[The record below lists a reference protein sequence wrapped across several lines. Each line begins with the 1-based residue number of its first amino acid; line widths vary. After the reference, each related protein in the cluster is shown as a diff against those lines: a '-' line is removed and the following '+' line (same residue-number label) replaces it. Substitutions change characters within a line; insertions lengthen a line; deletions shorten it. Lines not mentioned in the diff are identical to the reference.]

1 MYGTV
6 HSIMAIDTPQDLMT
20 ELRASGADDAAPERE
35 ATTRRGRLRSTSKTL
50 ALVDLVRRAHPRHV
64 KPMDDY
70 GWFGPESVTW
80 RVWSYPTALTVG
92 FSRAVVVEELDP
104 FLIAPVKNSS
114 KIYSQTRTRYDRTLR
129 YFATYLF
136 ADSRKIAKASEVLMK
151 VHSRAASPDPV
162 SGLIS
167 DPNNPDEQ
175 LWIHMTAWHSI
186 LYTYEVYGPGRLSE
200 EDEREYWAQCAIAA
214 EAQTIDPDTVPRS
227 RDEVREYFRLMRP
240 RLAASEATQ
249 EAMNHLMEVD
259 GIYPPVPLVLKPGLW
274 LFARVFRIAVIATL
288 PGYQRDLA
296 NLNQPRILDT
306 LIRPVMR
313 TMLRLAEA
321 SPRIKVAMLG
331 ILSPSTVPIAAP
343 MLLGVKPLSDEIL
356 TPAESFRRHGVPT
369 PAELYAQLGHDQTV
383 VAYTPSAPVP
393 VEVAEA
399 YAVG

>member
-1 MYGTV
+1 
-6 HSIMAIDTPQDLMT
+6 
-20 ELRASGADDAAPERE
+20 
-35 ATTRRGRLRSTSKTL
+35 
-50 ALVDLVRRAHPRHV
+50 
-64 KPMDDY
+64 
-70 GWFGPESVTW
+70 
-80 RVWSYPTALTVG
+80 
-92 FSRAVVVEELDP
+92 
-104 FLIAPVKNSS
+104 
-114 KIYSQTRTRYDRTLR
+114 
-129 YFATYLF
+129 
-136 ADSRKIAKASEVLMK
+136 
-151 VHSRAASPDPV
+151 
-162 SGLIS
+162 
-167 DPNNPDEQ
+167 
-175 LWIHMTAWHSI
+175 
-186 LYTYEVYGPGRLSE
+186 
-200 EDEREYWAQCAIAA
+200 
-214 EAQTIDPDTVPRS
+214 
-227 RDEVREYFRLMRP
+227 
-240 RLAASEATQ
+240 
-249 EAMNHLMEVD
+249 MEVD